1 MKSCDVNLL
10 ERLKA
15 ETRPAHRRIE
25 QAVGIERRVASLPT
39 YRTLLARFYGF
50 HFAWEPEAA
59 AALGDPGFFDPRRKT
74 HLLARDLMALGASED
89 DLMRLPHL
97 RTPLSPGDRAAAWGA
112 LYVIEGSTLGGTLIA
127 KQVEREL
134 GLTAGS
140 GCSYFRSYGPDLGP
154 MWKAFGRHLLDLSQP
169 RFDDAVV
176 ASANRTFET
185 LRVWLVDAGDP
196 VAEIAPAPRPRA
208 LEALA

>member
-1 MKSCDVNLL
+1 LKSYEVNLL

-25 QAVGIERRVASLPT
+25 QAVGIERRVSSLPS
-39 YRTLLARFYGF
+39 YRALLARFYGF
-50 HFAWEPEAA
+50 HVVWEPEAA
-59 AALGDPGFFDPRRKT
+59 TALGDPGFFDPRRKV
-74 HLLARDLMALGASED
+74 HLLARDLMALGASEEE
-89 DLMRLPHL
+89 LTRLPRL
-97 RTPLSPGDRAAAWGA
+97 RTPLPPEDRATAWGA

-140 GCSYFRSYGPDLGP
+140 GCSYFRSYGPDLGS
-154 MWKAFGRHLLDLSQP
+154 MWKAFGWRLLDLSQP

-185 LRVWLVDAGDP
+185 LRAWLVDAGDP
-196 VAEIAPAPRPRA
+196 VAEIAPAPRA
-208 LEALA
+208 MEALA